1 MSRLSRANIRARDSI
16 FAGSQD
22 NHRVDVVSRCPP
34 SITECIANLEDSCEE
49 VNAAQEMIRQSTED
63 FPRIQRVLSSTRV
76 FHLIDE
82 ATVKRYKKDVA
93 DELEPAL
100 NELLERAERS
110 LSDLLRSASGLQA
123 KVDEAQTKPPAGASA
138 SQKLQARRLQV
149 LKKQR
154 ERLEQ
159 ELHVLETE
167 VQRLEART
175 VRKRL
180 P

>member
-1 MSRLSRANIRARDSI
+1 MSRLSRANLRARDSI

-22 NHRVDVVSRCPP
+22 HHRVDVVQRCPA
-34 SITECIANLEDSCEE
+34 SITECVANLEDSCEE
-49 VNAAQEMIRQSTED
+49 LHAAQEYLRQGTED
-63 FPRIQRVLSSTRV
+63 MPRMQKVLASTRV

-82 ATVKRYKKDVA
+82 GTVKRYKKDVA

-100 NELLERAERS
+100 NELLERAERA
-110 LSDLLRSASGLQA
+110 LSDLLRSVTVLQA
-123 KVDEAQTKPPAGASA
+123 KVEEAQSKPPVAASA
-138 SQKLQARRLQV
+138 GQKLEARRLQV

-159 ELHVLETE
+159 ELHNLESE
-167 VQRLEART
+167 ESRT